1 MRYYPVLILFF
12 AAALFYQ
19 CNDTVK
25 RPASAIQSSD
35 GESLSKIYCA
45 SCHMY
50 SEPELL
56 DKSTWG
62 NFVLIRMG
70 AFMGIYRDGTQYVD
84 KLPSQWMEPGVGG
97 QRVANANV
105 YPEEPLLDLEEWEK
119 IVDFYMRNAPDKMSA
134 PKRSEINVGVP
145 GFESRVF
152 ADKKDIL
159 PVVQAIAVDASTKE
173 VYAAQYQGGG
183 ITKFNQNGR
192 KLDQAKNESLVV
204 HMLADDKQF
213 VSLDMA
219 TRYASDNPVGALDI
233 SESFGAYKNK
243 KKIANIPNLMRPVH
257 LAQGDLTGNGKD
269 DFVISEY
276 GNMLGAL
283 SWIETKSDGTY
294 QRHELFSD
302 DGSTKTEITDID
314 RDGKNDIIALKA
326 NSDEGIDW
334 YMNKGDGKFERKRK
348 LRFPPTNGSTHFQLV
363 DFDNDGLED
372 ILYSNGDNGDYTPL
386 LKPYHGIHLYLR
398 KGDEYKE
405 SFFLPLNGVYQSE
418 AVDFDQDGDM
428 DIAAVSF
435 HPDFTGNPKESFVIY
450 INDGSNNFTPYT
462 IPQHANSRW
471 MRFITSDIDS
481 DGDIDILLS
490 AMNIK
495 TPEIPQAT
503 AAKWQAANEAIV
515 LVENKLK

>member
-1 MRYYPVLILFF
+1 MRYYLILFLIF
-12 AAALFYQ
+12 IAAVSYQ

-25 RPASAIQSSD
+25 RPTSALQPSD
-35 GESLSKIYCA
+35 GEALSKIYCA

-50 SEPELL
+50 PEPTLL

-70 AFMGIYRDGTQYVD
+70 AFMGIYRDGTKYVD
-84 KLPSQWMEPGVGG
+84 KLPAQWMEPGLGG
-97 QRVANANV
+97 QRVAGANI
-105 YPEEPLLDLEEWEK
+105 YPEEPLLDIAEWEQ
-119 IVDFYMRNAPDKMSA
+119 IVEYYMSNAPNKLEA
-134 PKRSEINVGVP
+134 PQLPAIKVGVP
-145 GFESRVF
+145 GFESRAF
-152 ADKKDIL
+152 TNPKDIL
-159 PVVQAIAVDASTKE
+159 PVVQALAVDETTKE

-183 ITKFNQNGR
+183 ISKFDSKGK

-204 HMLADDKQF
+204 HMLADDNQF

-233 SESFGAYKNK
+233 TESFDAYKAQK
-243 KKIANIPNLMRPVH
+243 KKAHIPNLMRPVH
-257 LAQGDLTGNGKD
+257 IAQGDLTGNGKE

-283 SWIETKSDGTY
+283 SWIENKGDGTY
-294 QRHELFSD
+294 TRKELFND

-334 YMNKGDGKFERKRK
+334 YINKGNGKFDRVRK
-348 LRFPPTNGSTHFQLV
+348 LRFLPTNGSTHFQLV
-363 DFDNDGLED
+363 DFDNDGVED

-386 LKPYHGIHLYLR
+386 MKPYHGIHLYLR
-398 KGDEYKE
+398 KGDEYNE

-435 HPDFTGNPKESFVIY
+435 HPDFTGNPKESFVIF
-450 INDGSNNFTPYT
+450 INDGKNNFSRYT
-462 IPQHANSRW
+462 IPQYANSRW
-471 MRFITSDIDS
+471 MRFLTTDIDS
-481 DGDIDILLS
+481 DGDIDVLLS